1 MKMKKSL
8 RLGDLLV
15 NSGKIKDEQ
24 LEFALQVQKEQKK
37 KLGETLIELDFVTE
51 RDIIEVLEFQL
62 GIPQVDLEK
71 YYIEPDVP
79 HLIAE
84 AFARSNLLIPIKRDG
99 MRLAV
104 AMSDPLN
111 ILVINDLE
119 IVTGL
124 EVEPKIATEKDIRN
138 AIDQFYSRRSAE
150 EAAEEFTKEYKLE
163 QDNIDKELLKE
174 INKAP
179 VVRLVNTIVVQA
191 AQSRASD
198 IHIEPAEEYLRIRFR
213 IDGDL
218 QEVMKPAKQTHGA
231 IVTRIKIMAKL
242 DIAER
247 RIPQDG
253 RIEINVKGREL
264 DLRVSTIPTIHGEK
278 VVIRLQD
285 RTTFLKPI
293 DSLGLNDAN
302 YKAFQ
307 EILKARNGIVLVTGP
322 TGSGKST
329 SLYAMLN
336 ELNEAKR
343 NVMTVEDPVEYRMD
357 GITQSQVN
365 PKAGFSF
372 PEGLRSMLRQ
382 DPDVIMVGE
391 IRDTETAEIA
401 VRAAITG
408 HVVLSTLHTN
418 NAIATINRLVDMGI
432 KPYLVSSS
440 IVAIVSQLL
449 VKQICTSCKVPYIPE
464 PVELE
469 MLGLKNL
476 DLNVE
481 FYKGTGCPHCK
492 QTGYRGRTPIFEV
505 LQFDNDIRQMIT
517 DGKSSNEIKRMLSS
531 KGIRTLQDNCLE
543 LVLKGDTTV
552 EELLRISYTLEG

>member
-1 MKMKKSL
+1 MKKSKHL

-15 NSGKIKDEQ
+15 NSGKIKLEQ
-24 LEFALQVQKEQKK
+24 LEFALQVQKEKK
-37 KLGETLIELDFVTE
+37 RKLGETLIELNIVSE

-71 YYIEPDVP
+71 YYIEPDIP
-79 HLIAE
+79 NLISE
-84 AFARSNLLIPIKRDG
+84 DFARKNLLIPIKRDG

-119 IVTGL
+119 IITGFD
-124 EVEPKIATEKDIRN
+124 VDPKIATEKDIRN
-138 AIDQFYSRRSAE
+138 AIDNFYSKKSAE
-150 EAAEEFTKEYKLE
+150 EAAEEFTKEFQLDKE
-163 QDNIDKELLKE
+163 DIDQELLKE

-179 VVRLVNTIVVQA
+179 VVRLVNTIIAQA
-191 AQSRASD
+191 AASRASD
-198 IHIEPAEEYLRIRFR
+198 IHIEPAENHLRIRYR

-253 RIEINVKGREL
+253 RIEMNVKRREL

-278 VVIRLQD
+278 VVIRILD
-285 RTTFLKPI
+285 RSTFLKPFAE
-293 DSLGLNDAN
+293 LGLNDKN
-302 YKAFQ
+302 LETLNEVIKS
-307 EILKARNGIVLVTGP
+307 RNGIVLVTGP

-329 SLYAMLN
+329 SLYAMLQV
-336 ELNEAKR
+336 LNEDKR
-343 NVMTVEDPVEYRMD
+343 NVMTIEDPVEYRMD

-365 PKAGFSF
+365 VKAGFSF

-382 DPDVIMVGE
+382 DPDTIMVGE

-408 HVVLSTLHTN
+408 HLVLSTLHTN
-418 NAIATINRLVDMGI
+418 NSVATINRLIDMGI

-440 IVAIVSQLL
+440 IVAIISQLL
-449 VKQICTSCKVPYIPE
+449 VKKI
-464 PVELE
+464 
-469 MLGLKNL
+469 
-476 DLNVE
+476 
-481 FYKGTGCPHCK
+481 CPHCSVPYLPDEDELK
-492 QTGYRGRTPIFEV
+492 MLDLTSLDIEIELHRGAGCPRCKHTGYLGRIPVFEIM
-505 LQFDNDIRQMIT
+505 QFNHEIRKMIS
-517 DGKSSNEIKRMLSS
+517 DGKSSNDIKKLMEQQ
-531 KGIRTLQDNCLE
+531 GMRTLVDNCLE

-552 EELLRISYTLEG
+552 EELMRISYTLEG

>member
-24 LEFALQVQKEQKK
+24 LEFALQVQKEQMK

-84 AFARSNLLIPIKRDG
+84 SFARSNLLIPIKRDG

-163 QDNIDKELLKE
+163 QDNIDIELLKE

-293 DSLGLNDAN
+293 DSLGLNDTN

-307 EILKARNGIVLVTGP
+307 EIIKARNGIVLVTGP

-440 IVAIVSQLL
+440 IVAIISQLL

-464 PVELE
+464 LVELE

-543 LVLKGDTTV
+543 LVLKGNTTV